1 MSNSHIEKISS
12 EIRKLQQKLADMELK
27 KQQEI
32 ERANA
37 VKDYSFANNYS
48 TLQKMFDKK
57 TIRSQQLKPEF
68 NDRRRKVGYL
78 EPTEDDHETIV
89 YKSLY
94 PNTTEESYIVMDAT
108 LNILKGFH
116 DRLEKLEKLEKGNP

>member
-1 MSNSHIEKISS
+1 
-12 EIRKLQQKLADMELK
+12 MELK

-32 ERANA
+32 ERVNA

-48 TLQKMFDKK
+48 TLEKMFDKK
-57 TIRSQQLKPEF
+57 TIRSQQLKHEF

-78 EPTEDDHETIV
+78 EPTEDDYETIV

-116 DRLEKLEKLEKGNP
+116 DRLEKLEKGNP

>member
-32 ERANA
+32 ERVNA

-48 TLQKMFDKK
+48 TLEKMFDKK
-57 TIRSQQLKPEF
+57 TIRSQQLKHEF

-78 EPTEDDHETIV
+78 VPTEDDHETIV

-116 DRLEKLEKLEKGNP
+116 DRLEKLEKGNP